1 MKKSSFRGRVAL
13 IKGWQL
19 AEIGP
24 HGFKEEIRR

>member
-24 HGFKEEIRR
+24 HGFKEEIRW